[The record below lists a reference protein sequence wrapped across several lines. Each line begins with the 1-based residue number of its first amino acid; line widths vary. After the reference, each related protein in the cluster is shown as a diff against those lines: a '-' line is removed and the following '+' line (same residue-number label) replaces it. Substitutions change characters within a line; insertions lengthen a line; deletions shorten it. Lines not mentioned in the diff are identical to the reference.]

1 VKTRPVY
8 GPGSPH
14 NELLDMFLVRGIT
27 PPLASLSDRPGLTAD
42 EARSRL
48 AQSAEW
54 RTEQRTA
61 NLELS
66 LSHQG
71 SDYNLGASGHLND
84 AMTDSYVTERVIA
97 PLFTSHE
104 LPEGTGNTIKIPRLT
119 TSVTVGVAGL
129 DVATTPTG
137 TPVSAIVTAPVAMVS
152 GLVLASWQW
161 MDLCLQPGAEAIAG
175 RILGARFAESLDA
188 QLYGGSGTTGQTV
201 GLNKGTG
208 ATTAAY
214 TDATPSVQEALTVL
228 AKLRSTTSTAR
239 KARVDTI
246 IMHNRRMSW
255 LLDGNAS
262 TNVSG
267 PVGITSGDDA
277 SNDFAIHGMRVVEY
291 AGVGTAQGAGTEDS
305 ILIARSSDL
314 DYWQSAPE
322 IDVYEDF
329 SGVTSAQVGIVV
341 KGYVASPGGLRQA
354 AGIGTSNGTGWIAP
368 SGF

>member
-1 VKTRPVY
+1 
-8 GPGSPH
+8 
-14 NELLDMFLVRGIT
+14 MFLVRGIT
-27 PPLASLSDRPGLTAD
+27 PPLASLSDRSGLTAD

-71 SDYNLGASGHLND
+71 SDYNLGASGHLSD

-104 LPEGTGNTIKIPRLT
+104 LPEGTGDTLKIPHVT
-119 TSVTVGVAGL
+119 TSATVGVAGL
-129 DVATTPTG
+129 DAANTPTQAS
-137 TPVSAIVTAPVAMVS
+137 PVTAIVTAPVAMVS
-152 GLVLASWQW
+152 GLLTCSWQF
-161 MDLCLQPGAEAIAG
+161 MDLCLQPGGEAIAG
-175 RILGARFAESLDA
+175 KILGARYAESLDA
-188 QLYGGSGTTGQTV
+188 QLYGGSAATGQTV

-214 TDATPSVQEALTVL
+214 TDASPTVQEALTAL

-239 KARVDTI
+239 KARVDRM

-262 TNVSG
+262 TNVAG

-277 SNDFAIHGMRVVEY
+277 SNDFAVHGMSVVEY

-305 ILIARSSDL
+305 ILVCRASDL
-314 DYWQSAPE
+314 DYWTRAAE
-322 IDVYEDF
+322 IEVYEDY
-329 SGVTSAQVGIVV
+329 SGVTSGQVGVVV
-341 KGYVASPGGLRQA
+341 KGYVASPGGLRQP